1 MAYPSGLK
9 VFIDGKDCTYYLFGK
24 AQLDP
29 SSDLNTWRDKD
40 ITPYLRRTPGLHTIE
55 VTSQD
60 GNGRIECR
68 VEIR

>member
-9 VFIDGKDCTYYLFGK
+9 VFIDGKDVTYYLFGK
-24 AQLDP
+24 AQLNPD
-29 SSDLNTWRDKD
+29 SDNNTWRDKD
-40 ITPYLRRTPGLHTIE
+40 ITTFLRKTPGLHTIE

-60 GNGRIECR
+60 GNGRVECR